1 MIELRYFTGKVLHYA
16 RSKGAS
22 YADVR
27 AVPLENREEILVKN
41 GRVEKLNSS
50 ETRGFGVRVIYDGAW
65 GFASSYKLD
74 EKEIQKQ
81 VERAIDIA
89 KASARTRKWP
99 IRLSKEE
106 VIEEGHYKTPVV
118 RDPFDVPLDEKVS
131 LLLKADSLMVEMSK
145 KIKFTQGALRFVK
158 TEKVFANSE
167 GAYITQEITQS
178 GGGIIAKAVNGKD
191 VQSRSYPKRDGNFA
205 CMGYE
210 FIEGMNLTKHSQR
223 IAAEALQLL
232 KAEDCP
238 ECETTVILKPSQLYL
253 QIHESIGHPIEAD
266 RILGSEITY
275 AGGSFITEILDQ
287 LGSYRY
293 GSDRVTVVADAM
305 QRGSFGTF
313 GYDDEGI
320 PAKRTDIIK
329 DGILTGLL
337 TSRETVDTL
346 NKRLGRTFFEKSNG
360 TCRASGWNRIPLI
373 RMTNIS
379 LMPGTWD
386 MEDMISDTDKG
397 LIFDTNVSWSIDDER
412 KNFSFGT
419 EICWEINNGKVIRPL
434 KNPMYMGMTPVFW
447 GSCDAICNEGHFEWY
462 GTPNCGKGQP
472 GQIMNVGH
480 GASPA
485 RFRKVKVRSR
495 KK

>member
-1 MIELRYFTGKVLHYA
+1 MKELRNFTEKVLHFA
-16 RSKGAS
+16 QLKGAS

-27 AVPLENREEILVKN
+27 VVPFENREEILVKN
-41 GRVEKLNSS
+41 GRVENLNYF

-65 GFASSYKLD
+65 GFASSYRLD
-74 EKEIQKQ
+74 EKEIRKQ
-81 VERAIDIA
+81 VEKAIDIA
-89 KASARTRKWP
+89 KASAITRKWP
-99 IRLSKEE
+99 VQLSKEE
-106 VIEEGHYKTPVV
+106 VVEKGYYKTPVL
-118 RDPFDVPLDEKVS
+118 RDPFEVPIDEKVS

-145 KIKFTQGALRFVK
+145 KIKFTKGALRFVK
-158 TEKVFANSE
+158 TEKVFANTE
-167 GAYITQEITQS
+167 GAYIIQEITQS
-178 GGGIIAKAVNGKD
+178 GGGIIAKAVDGKE
-191 VQSRSYPKRDGNFA
+191 VQARSYPKRDGNFA

-210 FIEGMNLTKHSQR
+210 FIDEMNLTNHSQR
-223 IAAEALQLL
+223 IAHEALQLL
-232 KAEDCP
+232 KAENCP
-238 ECETTVILKPSQLYL
+238 EGETTVILKPSQLYL

-275 AGGSFITEILDQ
+275 AGGSFITGILDQ

-293 GSDRVTVVADAM
+293 GSNRVTIVADAM

-313 GYDDEGI
+313 GYDDEGV
-320 PAKRTDIIK
+320 PAKRTYIIK

-337 TSRETVDTL
+337 TSRETIDTL
-346 NKRLGRTFFEKSNG
+346 NKKLRRTFFEKSNG
-360 TCRASGWNRIPLI
+360 TCRASSWNRIPLI

-397 LIFDTNVSWSIDDER
+397 FIFDTNVSWSIDDER
-412 KNFSFGT
+412 RNFSFGT
-419 EICWEINNGKVIRPL
+419 EICWEIKNGKIIRPL
-434 KNPMYMGMTPVFW
+434 KNPIYMGITPVFW
-447 GSCDAICNEGHFEWY
+447 RSCDAICNEGHFEWY

-480 GASPA
+480 GACPA

-495 KK
+495 NK